1 MSYNKIINQY
11 FSDNFNEDAV
21 CLFKQ
26 GYVTETVDFG
36 LSCINMLSDEIVD
49 QPSSAFFIR
58 IGMFGGAVNNASIGT
73 TANVRKRQPIA
84 LRFNLYTPA
93 GQSNGKEIDMEKI
106 LDDLFLPINIKSA
119 DSYVYA
125 DTAIPKTVAKIDSTG
140 SAVWNDKAIT
150 YRLIY
155 EYY

>member
-11 FSDNFNEDAV
+11 FSDNFNEDV
-21 CLFKQ
+21 ICLFKQ
-26 GYVTETVDFG
+26 GYVTDTADVG
-36 LSCINMLSDEIVD
+36 AKCINMLSDDIVD
-49 QPSSAFFIR
+49 QPASDFFIR

-73 TANVRKRQPIA
+73 AANVRKRQLIA

-93 GQSNGKEIDMEKI
+93 GQSNGKEIDMEKV
-106 LDDLFLPINIKSA
+106 LDDLFLPINVKSA